1 MPSLNFVLPHWLY
14 WAGLVVFPLLAMYL
28 VRRQQLFPRRN
39 EASLGVGYLFWLT
52 GGFVGIHRFY
62 ARSLLGLIY
71 IPLFLAILF
80 GNMRGRQARNGV
92 SDARN
97 DMFNAE
103 FAVERAQ
110 RALDRGREG
119 AEAALAKGRES
130 VAEATERLA
139 SATDTFNMWENFS
152 LGFAIAIGVLLLIDA
167 FLLPR
172 LVRRCAERERL
183 EGPPHPEGTSLPSEP
198 PRGIPSVSGSIWM
211 PKRVAGGI
219 DIFNGW
225 SGNFVAYWSI
235 IAVFV
240 YYYEVIARYVFNS
253 PTNWAHEAMF
263 LMFGMQYLLSG
274 AFAYREESHVRVD
287 VLYHQFSARAKAK
300 LNLVTSIF
308 FFIFTLALLWTGL
321 TFFRDSFD
329 VFEVSFTEWAI
340 QYWPVKAS
348 IALGAV
354 FILIQGV
361 AKLIQDVSLVFQ
373 KEA

>member
-14 WAGLVVFPLLAMYL
+14 WAGLVLFPLLAMYL
-28 VRRQQLFPRRN
+28 VRRQQLVPKRN
-39 EASLGVGYLFWLT
+39 EASLGVAYLFLLT

-62 ARSLLGLIY
+62 ARSRLGFIY

-97 DMFNAE
+97 DVFGAE
-103 FAVERAQ
+103 FDIERAQ
-110 RALDRGREG
+110 RAVDRGREG
-119 AEAALAKGRES
+119 AEANLSKAQES
-130 VAEATERLA
+130 LVEATERFA
-139 SATDTFNMWENFS
+139 SSADTFGMWENFS
-152 LGFAIAIGVLLLIDA
+152 LSFAITIGVLLLIDA
-167 FLLPR
+167 FLLPG

-183 EGPPHPEGTSLPSEP
+183 EGPAHPEPIELPSEAR
-198 PRGIPSVSGSIWM
+198 RGIPSVSGSIWM
-211 PKRVAGGI
+211 PRRVAGGI

-225 SGNFVAYWSI
+225 TGNFVAYWSI
-235 IAVFV
+235 IAVYV

-300 LNLVTSIF
+300 LNLITSTL
-308 FFIFTLALLWTGL
+308 FFIFTLALFWTGL

-340 QYWPVKAS
+340 QYWPVKS
-348 IALGAV
+348 TIALGA
-354 FILIQGV
+354 ILILVQGV
-361 AKLIQDVSLVFQ
+361 AKLIQDISLVTQ